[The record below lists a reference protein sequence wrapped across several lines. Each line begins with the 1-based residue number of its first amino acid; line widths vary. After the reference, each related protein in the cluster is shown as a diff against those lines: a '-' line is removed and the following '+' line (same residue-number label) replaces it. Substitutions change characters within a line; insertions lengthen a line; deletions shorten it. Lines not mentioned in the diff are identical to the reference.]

1 MDSRCF
7 GTGPDVVILSD
18 DFAGK
23 ERKSSFRVIS
33 SHPSDEDLSLGTPAL
48 RQQAQFFSSLDGLG
62 AACGPELVEGAGT
75 VCLDGVF

>member
-23 ERKSSFRVIS
+23 ERKSSFRVI
-33 SHPSDEDLSLGTPAL
+33 AL

-62 AACGPELVEGAGT
+62 AARGPELVEGAGT